1 MKIGVLALQ
10 GNFAMHSQIL
20 EKIGIEPVL
29 IKYPSE
35 LDLIEGLV
43 LPGGESTTISK
54 LIARMDFNLPLI
66 EFAAEYPVL
75 GTCAGLILMSKN
87 ILKTNLFT
95 LNLLDIEVE
104 RNGYGRQ
111 VFSQTEKIQLK
122 IDSKNFTILGSF
134 IRAPKIVTKGNNIKV
149 LATYKKSPVVVQN
162 GKHFGVTFHPE
173 LDNIS
178 ILHEHVFLSQ
188 GARS

>member
-10 GNFAMHSQIL
+10 GNFAMHGKIL
-20 EKIGIEPVL
+20 EKIGIEPILV
-29 IKYPSE
+29 KYPSE

-43 LPGGESTTISK
+43 LPGGESTTMSI
-54 LIARMDFNLPLI
+54 LIERLDLNLPLKK
-66 EFAAEYPVL
+66 FAAEYPVL

-87 ILKTNLFT
+87 VLKTNLFK
-95 LNLLDIEVE
+95 LNLLNIEVE

-111 VFSQTEKIQLK
+111 VFSHSEQIVLN
-122 IDSKNFTILGSF
+122 IGSKNYTIFGSF
-134 IRAPKIVTKGNNIKV
+134 IRAPKIVAKGNNVKV
-149 LATYKKSPVVVQN
+149 LATYKNSPVVVQN
-162 GKHFGVTFHPE
+162 GKHLGVTFHPE

-178 ILHEHVFLSQ
+178 ILHEHIFLGQ